1 MIPDIKILVIR
12 FSSIGD
18 IILATSAL
26 KTIRKAFPDA
36 KITFL
41 TLSQY
46 APILEYHPDIDDISF
61 INKDMSLKDLWEF
74 SRQIRL
80 KDYAHIFDLHNSLR
94 SNLIISRSSSN
105 IRQLKKPRWNRFL
118 LYYFHQNN
126 FENDFS
132 TRKMYH
138 QYLGDIYN
146 SEDPLPDTL
155 LKVSKYEKIKAE
167 KMIKDKGIDGQF
179 LTIIPGAA
187 TIQKQWSKEKYIDI
201 IKQLEKPVVIVGGK
215 SDTICYEISNEL
227 NNVVNFSGK
236 TSLREA
242 MAILSISMY
251 VVGSDTGLTHAA
263 EALGRNV
270 SMILGPTSKETGG
283 GVNLPE
289 SKNIQK
295 DLWCRPCSQ
304 NGSNPCY
311 RNSQLCMDTI
321 SSSDVFKSIPLG

>member
-61 INKDMSLKDLWEF
+61 ISKDMSLKDLWEF

-146 SEDPLPDTL
+146 SEDPLPDTF
-155 LKVSKYEKIKAE
+155 LKVSKYEKIKAG
-167 KMIKDKGIDGQF
+167 KMIKD
-179 LTIIPGAA
+179 
-187 TIQKQWSKEKYIDI
+187 
-201 IKQLEKPVVIVGGK
+201 
-215 SDTICYEISNEL
+215 NEL
-227 NNVVNFSGK
+227 GKMIANSIIRRIMTLQVISFGSSCSFS
-236 TSLREA
+236 
-242 MAILSISMY
+242 IVPNISKIKIY
-251 VVGSDTGLTHAA
+251 F
-263 EALGRNV
+263 
-270 SMILGPTSKETGG
+270 
-283 GVNLPE
+283 
-289 SKNIQK
+289 
-295 DLWCRPCSQ
+295 C
-304 NGSNPCY
+304 
-311 RNSQLCMDTI
+311 
-321 SSSDVFKSIPLG
+321 